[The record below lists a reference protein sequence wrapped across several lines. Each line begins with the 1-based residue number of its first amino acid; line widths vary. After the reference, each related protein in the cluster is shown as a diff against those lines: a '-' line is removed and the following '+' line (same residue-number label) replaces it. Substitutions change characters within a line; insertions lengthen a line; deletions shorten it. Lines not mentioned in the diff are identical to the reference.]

1 MHTCM
6 LIFFLLHDVYMSH
19 FQLVEGVYQLKL
31 RVSSLNSQDWGEA
44 YVNVTVHPADRVNS
58 PPVPVILP
66 SNDVTVCFSLFL
78 LSLPFFIQHSDFTWI
93 LHVKPSSTNW
103 LWIVIWQPISFREPC
118 YKLHTLTK
126 KLPCGINVLPFLSPP
141 SIFCPN

>member
-1 MHTCM
+1 MF
-6 LIFFLLHDVYMSH
+6 IFFILHDVSY

-66 SNDVTVCFSLFL
+66 SNDVTVFSFL
-78 LSLPFFIQHSDFTWI
+78 YANSC
-93 LHVKPSSTNW
+93 VNA
-103 LWIVIWQPISFREPC
+103 
-118 YKLHTLTK
+118 
-126 KLPCGINVLPFLSPP
+126 
-141 SIFCPN
+141 